1 MQVKYKIT
9 LAPKFKA
16 FQQRYFKLNAGHRHE
31 RTIFYRITYGKLA
44 HGQGQHWR
52 NKYES
57 DPC

>member
-31 RTIFYRITYGKLA
+31 RTIFYRITYGCAYSGTTLEE
-44 HGQGQHWR
+44 QI
-52 NKYES
+52 
-57 DPC
+57 